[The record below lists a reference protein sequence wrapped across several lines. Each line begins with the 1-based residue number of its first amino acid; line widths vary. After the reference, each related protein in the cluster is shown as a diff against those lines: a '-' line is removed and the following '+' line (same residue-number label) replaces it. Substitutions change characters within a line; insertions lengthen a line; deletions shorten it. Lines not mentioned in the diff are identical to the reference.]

1 LPNERYKRICELHP
15 ERCDLFY
22 TSSYDVHQ
30 MEVDPEDAPQS
41 LYVNTSVCAPE
52 LASCAA
58 ANTSAFTFL
67 KCPGLD
73 ATKVTLI
80 ETYDLPLVILAQ
92 V

>member
-1 LPNERYKRICELHP
+1 
-15 ERCDLFY
+15 
-22 TSSYDVHQ
+22 